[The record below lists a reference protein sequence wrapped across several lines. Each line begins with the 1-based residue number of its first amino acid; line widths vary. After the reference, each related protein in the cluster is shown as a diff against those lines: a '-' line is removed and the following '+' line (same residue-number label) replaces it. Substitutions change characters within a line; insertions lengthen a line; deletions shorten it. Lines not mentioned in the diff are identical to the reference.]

1 MSYPIT
7 KVSHSLCNPHGY
19 WPQNGYFKRSEMCF
33 IGNLKMN
40 NYPMQIMVDNDTAMM
55 VQSFV
60 DSGVSIDFDKL
71 LKLMAENS
79 EAIEDFIQ
87 GIETGE
93 PRFMFPVSDSSMKR
107 LIIEETNRYSV
118 SPEQYLKAAIVILH
132 ADNILVTDSKVVH

>member
-19 WPQNGYFKRSEMCF
+19 WPQNGYFGRFKMCF
-33 IGNLKMN
+33 IGNLKMS
-40 NYPMQIMVDNDTAMM
+40 NYELQILVDADTAMM
-55 VQSFV
+55 VQSFA
-60 DSGVSIDFDKL
+60 DADISIDFDRL

-87 GIETGE
+87 EIETGE
-93 PRFMFPVSDSSMKR
+93 PRFILHVTDSSMKR
-107 LIIEETNRYSV
+107 LIIEETNKYSV

-132 ADNILVTDSKVVH
+132 ADNILVTDSVRIH

>member
-1 MSYPIT
+1 MS
-7 KVSHSLCNPHGY
+7 
-19 WPQNGYFKRSEMCF
+19 
-33 IGNLKMN
+33 
-40 NYPMQIMVDNDTAMM
+40 NYELQIFVDNDTAMM
-55 VQSFV
+55 IQAFS

-107 LIIEETNRYSV
+107 LVIEETNKYSV
-118 SPEQYLKAAIVILH
+118 SPEKYLKAAIAILYS
-132 ADNILVTDSKVVH
+132 DNILVTDSKVVH